1 MLAPERRRRSDLIVA
16 AALVVVAA
24 IALGAIWLGSD
35 ARGTASESAKEPLP
49 QATTATVV
57 PVTLTESWR
66 AHSPLTATPVVTG
79 SAVVTGNDGTVT
91 GLDPRTGSTAWTY
104 RRDETLC
111 AVTSAWNTALAVFRD
126 GRGCTQVTEL
136 EGSTGSRKSQR
147 TSDADSDVTLT
158 DDGTYVTSRGS
169 TRMELWRSDLVRTL
183 EYGRVDAPVNPHG
196 QPRSGCTLLSSASNS
211 SQLAVLE
218 TCPGESGPRLTTLNP
233 APKDAQQPEE
243 FGSSVIADLSGADGP
258 IVGAA
263 VLVASGD
270 RVALALPAQ
279 SKTPERPGKPA
290 RIALFDGTAQPIT
303 DFDLPA
309 ALTDQASFGGDERV
323 EKAANVFS
331 WWTGTGTVALGL
343 SDLAPK
349 WSLPGSL
356 GPGVLMAG
364 KLLVPMPGSI
374 AVIDSG
380 SGTAERTIPVNRAG
394 YEGPVGISVLGDD
407 IIEQRGDDIVALS
420 S

>member
-24 IALGAIWLGSD
+24 IILGVVWLGSD
-35 ARGTASESAKEPLP
+35 ARGTTSESAKDPLP
-49 QATTATVV
+49 QATTATAV
-57 PVTLTESWR
+57 PATLTESWR
-66 AHSPLTATPVVTG
+66 ARSPLTATPVVTG
-79 SAVVTGNDGTVT
+79 SAVVAGDGGTVT
-91 GLDPRTGSTAWTY
+91 GLDPRTGSSAWTY
-104 RRDETLC
+104 RRDAPLC

-126 GRGCTQVTEL
+126 GRGCSQVTEL
-136 EGSTGSRKSQR
+136 DGSTGNRKAQR
-147 TSDADSDVTLT
+147 TSDADSDVSLT
-158 DDGTYVTSRGS
+158 DDGTYVTSRGT

-196 QPRSGCTLLSSASNS
+196 QPRSGCTLVSSASNS

-218 TCPGESGPRLTTLNP
+218 ACPGESGLRLTILNP
-233 APKDAQQPEE
+233 APKDAQEPEE
-243 FGSSVIADLSGADGP
+243 LGSSVIADLTGADGP
-258 IVGAA
+258 IGGAA
-263 VLVASGD
+263 VIVASGD

-279 SKTPERPGKPA
+279 PTIPGQPGRPA

-303 DFDLPA
+303 DFDLPS
-309 ALTDQASFGGDERV
+309 ALTDQASFEGDERV

-349 WSLPGSL
+349 WSLPGAL
-356 GPGVLMAG
+356 GPGALMAG
-364 KLLVPMPGSI
+364 KLLVPMPGGI

-380 SGTAERTIPVNRAG
+380 SGTAERTISVNRAG
-394 YEGPVGISVLGDD
+394 YEGPVGISVIGDD
-407 IIEQRGDDIVALS
+407 IIEQRGDEIIALS